1 MPIRSIHCP
10 DVSRERG
17 DRTVRSLAIFHATPR
32 PAHKRLALLLIL
44 PALILAACGGG
55 SDDNADTSAS
65 TGIPEPTTSTATD
78 DREPRTESSTSDAA
92 TDQNESAT
100 ESEAEP
106 QQEPA
111 SQPIAEDARIAQD
124 GDTVEVI
131 YHGTLESGEVFDSS
145 RDRGDTISFVLGSGQ
160 LIDGFDNAVRGLAIG
175 ETVVARLSPEEAY
188 GPRDPSLEIDV
199 PNDANAPGDLAVG
212 DVVTLANG
220 QRATILE
227 ITDDNIRLDLNPP
240 LAGQTLTFEITVV
253 SIQ

>member
-1 MPIRSIHCP
+1 MRIH
-10 DVSRERG
+10 R
-17 DRTVRSLAIFHATPR
+17 AR
-32 PAHKRLALLLIL
+32 PARKYLALLLIL

-55 SDDNADTSAS
+55 SDDTADTSAS

-78 DREPRTESSTSDAA
+78 DREPPTASSDLDDA
-92 TDQNESAT
+92 TDQSEL

-106 QQEPA
+106 QQQPA
-111 SQPIAEDARIAQD
+111 GQPIAEDARIAQD

-212 DVVTLANG
+212 DGVTLANG